1 MPVQL
6 PTSGKVQKAKLH
18 KELPG
23 RDGKPPA
30 KVWKVRVGVGDQFVD
45 AELFG
50 GEQPAVG
57 TEVSVEASDYGPKAK
72 RAGGGGFRG
81 GGGGRKSD
89 PQERASIESQVASKN
104 VTELTVA
111 GKATDAER
119 GALEAWNLKHLG
131 GAS

>member
-6 PTSGKVQKAKLH
+6 PTNGKVQKAKLH

-50 GEQPAVG
+50 GEEPAVG

-72 RAGGGGFRG
+72 RAGGGFRG

-104 VTELTVA
+104 VTALVVA
-111 GKATDAER
+111 DKATEAER
-119 GALEAWNLKHLG
+119 EALQAWNLHHLG
-131 GAS
+131 GGR